1 MGYTVIKYLTY
12 GADSPV
18 RLELAWTEIRNK
30 ITNIPNADQRVQQI
44 MNRKGGALRDVEVG
58 GIWLALSDLS
68 PLDIENFT
76 QGILEVLAIIND
88 KRNT

>member
-1 MGYTVIKYLTY
+1 MLTIWILRTH

>member
-1 MGYTVIKYLTY
+1 
-12 GADSPV
+12 
-18 RLELAWTEIRNK
+18 
-30 ITNIPNADQRVQQI
+30 

-88 KRNT
+88 